1 MTFAGT
7 SLMSEDGQAPEFLV
21 DFNAKKREL
30 EERTTRENTL
40 EEDSNEK
47 NEAPIINPLIV
58 HYDHTE
64 EKGRVFGASHVPL
77 PFLDEDARQKK
88 ISELKQMTEETK
100 IERAKRKKI
109 RSEKK
114 AENRRRLNRL
124 RALKGLPLLE
134 SSSDEEEPEPS
145 NMVLTFIL
153 KSLKITWAR
162 LFITYEIKESGQVD
176 ATSSSAAEKSLTE
189 ELLEPEKKKPKMR
202 EWDRGKT
209 GYIKWISARRDERED
224 EFRPPESYYTNN

>member
-1 MTFAGT
+1 MG
-7 SLMSEDGQAPEFLV
+7 EDGQAPEFLV

-134 SSSDEEEPEPS
+134 SSSDEDEPEPS
-145 NMVLTFIL
+145 NMVLTFTL
-153 KSLKITWAR
+153 
-162 LFITYEIKESGQVD
+162 
-176 ATSSSAAEKSLTE
+176 
-189 ELLEPEKKKPKMR
+189 
-202 EWDRGKT
+202 
-209 GYIKWISARRDERED
+209 
-224 EFRPPESYYTNN
+224 